1 VAPAA
6 ERQAISQGLPMY
18 SDLLSASLEH
28 ALNELPPDG
37 LRRLWQLLA
46 SA

>member
-6 ERQAISQGLPMY
+6 ERQAISQGLPMH
-18 SDLLSASLEH
+18 SDQLSASLEH
-28 ALNELPPDG
+28 ALNKLSPDG
-37 LRRLWQLLA
+37 LLRLRQLLA